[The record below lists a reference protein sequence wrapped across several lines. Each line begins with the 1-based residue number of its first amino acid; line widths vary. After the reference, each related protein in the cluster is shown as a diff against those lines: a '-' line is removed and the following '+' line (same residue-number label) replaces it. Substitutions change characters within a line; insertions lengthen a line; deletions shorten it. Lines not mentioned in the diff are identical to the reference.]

1 MPHRTVDQPL
11 PSVELDRA
19 QRHLVIGAALLAL
32 FLGALDALIVAAAMP
47 TVVADMGGLPLYSWV
62 YAAYFLAR
70 AIALPIFGK
79 LTDRFA
85 NRPLCI
91 VAISTFMAG
100 SALAGLAP
108 NMALLIAGRAVQ
120 GVGAGGVFALVYVV
134 LSDIAPPDQ
143 RGKTLSLASSIWGI
157 ASVLGPTLGGLIVTV
172 FSWRWVF
179 LINLPLGALSLMG
192 MARFLVESRIK
203 RTRAPLDV
211 WGALTLSVTILSV
224 LLLMLMGGRDWSW
237 VSWPAAGLA
246 LAAMAAAVGFWLAE
260 RRAADP
266 VLPLP
271 LFKDPGF
278 RGGNLAVFFSSFA
291 IFPLFA
297 FSPLL
302 LQIAQGHSPM
312 LVGMDMLAL
321 SLGWSLGSLAMGQVV
336 HRIGDRRAA
345 VCGGFV
351 LIAGCAFTLTFN
363 TLNNPWWLFTV
374 FLMVGV
380 GMGFVTLSTLLVVQ
394 QSVDGRDLGV
404 ATSSHQFARTLGGT
418 VGIGVCGG
426 LVNAR
431 LERLFDAHAIGDAAA
446 QAGKIF
452 ADSPATRLEALL
464 KPGLQDAVP
473 QAVSAAFKSAV
484 VDGVTG
490 VFWAVL
496 AAAVICEAIC
506 VSLPTKRPS
515 ER

>member
-1 MPHRTVDQPL
+1 M
-11 PSVELDRA
+11 
-19 QRHLVIGAALLAL
+19 VIGAALLAL

-47 TVVADMGGLPLYSWV
+47 TVVADLGGLPLYSWV

-91 VAISTFMAG
+91 VAIGTFMSG

-134 LSDIAPPDQ
+134 LSDIASPDQ

-157 ASVLGPTLGGLIVTV
+157 ASVLGPTLGGLIVTY

-179 LINLPLGALSLMG
+179 LINLPLGALSLAG
-192 MARFLVESRIK
+192 MARFLVEVRVK
-203 RTRAPLDV
+203 RRQVPLDV
-211 WGALTLSVTILSV
+211 WGALTLSVTILTV
-224 LLLMLMGGRDWSW
+224 LLLLLMGGRDWSW
-237 VSWPAAGLA
+237 VSWPAAGLTVTA
-246 LAAMAAAVGFWLAE
+246 VVAAVGFWLAE
-260 RRAADP
+260 RRAVDP
-266 VLPLP
+266 VLPLSF
-271 LFKDPGF
+271 FKAPDF

-297 FSPLL
+297 FAPLM
-302 LQIAQGHSPM
+302 LQIAQGYSPM
-312 LVGMDMLAL
+312 LVGMAMLSL
-321 SLGWSLGSLAMGQVV
+321 SLGWSLGSLGMGQVV
-336 HRIGDRRAA
+336 QGMGERRAA
-345 VCGGFV
+345 ICGGV
-351 LIAGCAFTLTFN
+351 LLIAGCALTLS
-363 TLNNPWWLFTV
+363 LNAFDSPWWTFAV
-374 FLMVGV
+374 FLLVGV

-394 QSVDGRDLGV
+394 QSVDGSDLGV

-431 LERLFDAHAIGDAAA
+431 LEALFNTHEFSELTTKS
-446 QAGKIF
+446 GKAF
-452 ADSPATRLEALL
+452 AESPASNLEALMQ
-464 KPGLQDAVP
+464 PELQEALP
-473 QAVSAAFKSAV
+473 KAVSAAFKGTV
-484 VDGVTG
+484 VDGVTW

-496 AAAVICEAIC
+496 AAALICAVICL
-506 VSLPTKRPS
+506 SLPVKRPS